1 MKRNRTLFIRYA
13 VMAAGLVGLVLLGGL
28 FVVYNHRQHL
38 AQDIRIYRYT
48 LAQEG
53 EALRQTYNQLSSIS
67 SLLVKNPV
75 IINTLD
81 RHLNGEEAT
90 EIAAGMVERS
100 LEAIAAI
107 ENISTVFLVSLDGTC
122 LYSSRKEQAGRN
134 FGSRDYIRNTLRSGS
149 GFYAMLDS
157 GSGRTGIYYAQAI
170 KNGSLRIGVA
180 VLEIRPNFF
189 YLHSFTAPFTEEP
202 PPPTESRIGLST
214 DGKLLFNTTDS
225 SLAALQPLPEGFLPA
240 SLPPPLTV
248 QPLDFPDYDREA
260 LFASGFLRLKNT
272 DGKEYYLFYYP
283 VVSRDLSL
291 IHVISRDWFHR
302 SYHPASSDY
311 SGYLVMLGAM
321 LCVMLALLWM
331 VNRRHSQVLLAAETL
346 KSEAEQRIIEKEKYE
361 TIINRNPQGF
371 WLNDFETGRILE
383 VNQSLC
389 RLLGRDAEQ
398 LVGCLPAEFL
408 LPEEDGGPAEER
420 RLNDFC
426 REGRLR
432 LADGR
437 TAAVLINSSCIA
449 VPGSEEKICFSFFAD
464 ISERKREQ
472 EQLFLF
478 SQAVEQSTSAIVITD
493 REARI
498 AYVNPAFA
506 ELTGWSREEAVGTEP
521 AVLSAGERDT
531 PLSREIW
538 RRISGGGT
546 WKGFLGSRKKDG
558 SLYWEGQTVCPL
570 YDDKGRISYYLAI
583 KNDITRRL
591 ELERKFKAQ
600 LAKLE
605 LMVEHAAIGIAH
617 VVHDRFAWA
626 SRAAAEMFG
635 YVNWEEGSD
644 LPPIGSLFED
654 EAAYQTTLAAAQEM
668 FSRDE
673 VFHADQL
680 MRRKD
685 GSLFWC
691 SLTGKMIDPG
701 LPEQGAVWLTKDI
714 SRQKEEERQLQLA
727 KERAEQA
734 SQAKTNFLAN
744 ISHEIRTPMNA
755 IILGMNGLSVD
766 NSLSQ
771 EQREYISRVKKA
783 ADSLML
789 LLDDVLDIANMDPVR
804 NPQLKTAPFDLRA
817 VICDAVKMVTH
828 QAEEKKLCLDW
839 TAGAEVPEF
848 VAGDALRLRQ
858 ILVKLLDNSIKF
870 SGQGKISVAVAAR
883 ELRAEQIELTFKVS
897 DEGMGIAPE
906 QLENIFEIFYQIDT
920 SLSRKNPGP
929 GIGLTI
935 CRRLCELMGGGIRAE
950 SELGKGSVFT
960 FNVLCGKVG
969 EEEVKT
975 LKRIIDPVR
984 PLRILVVDDNEAN
997 RFLVK
1002 SMLRRDRHQVA
1013 EAKDGLEALRLL
1025 TEERDPFDVVLMDVQ
1040 MPVMDGLTVTK
1051 IIRACE
1057 QEACCLDSLP
1067 LPEELREQLCLRLK
1081 GGHLPVVALTAHNLK
1096 EDRERCL
1103 ESGMDEYAVK
1113 PFQIK
1118 DIYDVIFR
1126 QIYELIWRQQCCR
1139 NNKMIGCA
1147 CAAEQSQTEDAATMD
1162 KNVSDNG
1169 ELVAKVAAH
1178 LSEMYQLDPEQ
1189 VEQMVQISA
1198 DSISETLT
1206 QAREALASGGLPAL
1220 SAAGHKAKGVL
1231 LGIGLEEAADLARQ
1245 VELKG
1250 KAGEAADYSGLLD
1263 QLEER
1268 LRPLLA
1274 MSGG

>member
-1 MKRNRTLFIRYA
+1 MKKNRTLFIRYA
-13 VMAAGLVGLVLLGGL
+13 VMAVGLIGLVLLGGV

-67 SLLVKNPV
+67 NLLVKNPV

-81 RHLNGEEAT
+81 RHLNGEAAT
-90 EIAAGMVERS
+90 EIASGMVERN

-107 ENISTVFLVSLDGTC
+107 ENVSTVFLVSLDGTC
-122 LYSSRKEQAGRN
+122 LYSSRKEQVGSN
-134 FGSRDYIRNTLRSGS
+134 YGSRDYIRNTLRTGS
-149 GFYAMLDS
+149 GFYAMLDV
-157 GSGRTGIYYAQAI
+157 GSGRTGLYYAQAI

-180 VLEIRPNFF
+180 VVEIRPNFF
-189 YLHSFTAPFTEEP
+189 YLHTFTTPFTEEP
-202 PPPTESRIGLST
+202 PQPAESRIGLST
-214 DGKLLFNTTDS
+214 DGNILFNTTDS
-225 SLAALQPLPEGFLPA
+225 SLASLQPLPKGFLPEN
-240 SLPPPLTV
+240 LPPQLAIEL
-248 QPLDFPDYDREA
+248 LDFPDYDREA
-260 LFASGFLRLKNT
+260 LFGSGFLRLEDAEET
-272 DGKEYYLFYYP
+272 EYYIFHYP
-283 VVSRDLSL
+283 IVSRDLSL
-291 IHVISRDWFHR
+291 IHVVSRDWFHR
-302 SYHPASSDY
+302 NYHPASSDY
-311 SGYLVMLGAM
+311 SGYLIMLGGM
-321 LCVMLALLWM
+321 LCVMLGLLWM
-331 VNRRHSQVLLAAETL
+331 VNRRHSQALLAAETL
-346 KSEAEQRIIEKEKYE
+346 KCEAEQRIVEKEKYE

-371 WLNDFETGRILE
+371 WLNDFETGRIVE

-408 LPEEDGGPAEER
+408 LNEEGGGLPEER
-420 RLNDFC
+420 RLKDLC
-426 REGRLR
+426 LEGRLR
-432 LADGR
+432 QADGG
-437 TAAVLINSSCIA
+437 TAAVLINSSCIT
-449 VPGSEEKICFSFFAD
+449 VPGSEEKICFSFFSD
-464 ISERKREQ
+464 ISERKQEQ

-506 ELTGWSREEAVGTEP
+506 ELTGWSREEAVGAEP
-521 AVLSAGERDT
+521 AVLCGGERDT

-546 WKGFLGSRKKDG
+546 WKGFLRCQKKDG

-583 KNDITRRL
+583 KNDITQRL

-635 YVNWEEGSD
+635 YVNWEEGAE
-644 LPPIGSLFED
+644 LPPIGSLFEE

-685 GSLFWC
+685 GILFWC

-701 LPEQGAVWLTKDI
+701 LPDQGAVWLTKDI

-734 SQAKTNFLAN
+734 SQAKTNFLASV
-744 ISHEIRTPMNA
+744 SHELRTPMNA
-755 IILGMNGLSVD
+755 IILGMNGLALD
-766 NSLSQ
+766 NGLSQ
-771 EQREYISRVKKA
+771 EQQEYVSRVKKA
-783 ADSLML
+783 ADALML

-804 NPQLKTAPFDLRA
+804 KPQLKTVPFELRS

-828 QAEEKKLCLDW
+828 QAEEKKLCLSW
-839 TAGAEVPEF
+839 SAGAEVPEF

-858 ILVKLLDNSIKF
+858 ILVKLLDNSTKF

-883 ELRAEQIELTFKVS
+883 EHGAEQIELTFKVS

-906 QLENIFEIFYQIDT
+906 QLENIFDSFYKIDN
-920 SLSRKNPGP
+920 SLSRKNSGI

-935 CRRLCELMGGGIRAE
+935 CRRLCELMGGGIWAE

-969 EEEVKT
+969 EEEAEM

-1002 SMLRRDRHQVA
+1002 SMLRRDRHQVV
-1013 EAKDGLEALRLL
+1013 EAKDGLEALKLL
-1025 TEERDPFDVVLMDVQ
+1025 TEEREPFDVVLMDVQ

-1057 QEACCLDSLP
+1057 QEPCCLDNMP
-1067 LPEELREQLCLRLK
+1067 LPEELREELCRRLK

-1118 DIYDVIFR
+1118 DIYNVIFR

-1139 NNKMIGCA
+1139 NNKMISCA

-1162 KNVSDNG
+1162 RNGNDNG

-1178 LSEMYQLDPEQ
+1178 LSEMYQLEPDQ

-1198 DSISETLT
+1198 DSISETLG
-1206 QAREALASGGLPAL
+1206 QAKEALATGELAAL
-1220 SAAGHKAKGVL
+1220 SAAGHKVKGVL
-1231 LGIGLEEAADLARQ
+1231 LGIGLNEAAELARQ

-1250 KAGEAADYSGLLD
+1250 KTGEAADYGRLLD
-1263 QLEER
+1263 QLEEG

-1274 MSGG
+1274 LSGG

>member
-1 MKRNRTLFIRYA
+1 MKKNRTLFIRYA

-90 EIAAGMVERS
+90 EVAAGMVDRN
-100 LEAIAAI
+100 LEAIASI
-107 ENISTVFLVSLDGTC
+107 ENVSAVFLVSLDGSC
-122 LYSSRKEQAGRN
+122 LYSSRKEQVGSN
-134 FGSRDYIRNTLRSGS
+134 YGSRDYIRNTLRTGS
-149 GFYAMLDS
+149 GFYAMLDV
-157 GSGRTGIYYAQAI
+157 GTGRTGLYYAQAI

-189 YLHSFTAPFTEEP
+189 YLHTFTTPFTDEP
-202 PPPTESRIGLST
+202 PDPDESRIGLST
-214 DGKLLFNTTDS
+214 DGNILFNTTDS
-225 SLAALQPLPEGFLPA
+225 SLASLQPLPKGFLPEN
-240 SLPPPLTV
+240 LPPQLAI
-248 QPLDFPDYDREA
+248 QLLGFPGYNRNA
-260 LFASGFLRLKNT
+260 LLSSGFLQLKNIT
-272 DGKEYYLFYYP
+272 GTEYYLFHYP
-283 VVSRDLSL
+283 IVSRDLSL
-291 IHVISRDWFHR
+291 IHVVSRDWFHR
-302 SYHPASSDY
+302 NYHPASSDY
-311 SGYLVMLGAM
+311 SGYLIMLGGM
-321 LCVMLALLWM
+321 LCVMLGLLWM
-331 VNRRHSQVLLAAETL
+331 VTRRHSQVLLAAETL
-346 KSEAEQRIIEKEKYE
+346 KREAERRIVEKEKYE

-371 WLNDFETGRILE
+371 WLNDFETGRIVE

-389 RLLGRDAEQ
+389 RLLGRKAEQ

-408 LPEEDGGPAEER
+408 LSEEGGQAEER
-420 RLNDFC
+420 RLNELC
-426 REGRLR
+426 QEGRLR

-437 TAAVLINSSCIA
+437 TIAVLINSSCIA
-449 VPGSEEKICFSFFAD
+449 VPGSEEKICFSFFSD

-498 AYVNPAFA
+498 AYVNPAFT
-506 ELTGWSREEAVGTEP
+506 ELTGRSREETVGTEP
-521 AVLSAGERDT
+521 AVLCAGERDS

-546 WKGFLGSRKKDG
+546 WKGFLRCQKKDG

-626 SRAAAEMFG
+626 SRAAADMFG
-635 YVNWEEGSD
+635 YGDWEEGAE
-644 LPPIGSLFED
+644 LPPIAALFED
-654 EAAYQTTLAAAQEM
+654 EAAYRTTLAVAQEA

-673 VFHADQL
+673 VFHADHL

-685 GSLFWC
+685 SSLFWC

-701 LPEQGAVWLTKDI
+701 LPDQGAVWLTKDI
-714 SRQKEEERQLQLA
+714 SRQKEEEQQLQLA

-744 ISHEIRTPMNA
+744 ISHEIRTPMNS
-755 IILGMNGLSVD
+755 ILGMSNLALESGL
-766 NSLSQ
+766 NE
-771 EQREYISRVKKA
+771 EQQGYISRVNKA
-783 ADSLML
+783 ADSLMR
-789 LLDDVLDIANMDPVR
+789 LLDDILYLAELDPVR
-804 NPQLKTAPFDLRA
+804 KPQLETAPFELRT
-817 VICDAVKMVTH
+817 VISDAVKMVAY
-828 QAEEKKLCLDW
+828 QAEEKMLRLSW
-839 TAGAEVPEF
+839 TTEAEIPEF

-858 ILVKLLDNSIKF
+858 ILVNLLDNSIKF
-870 SGQGKISVAVAAR
+870 SERGEISVTAS
-883 ELRAEQIELTFKVS
+883 AEDFSPEQVRLTFTVR
-897 DEGMGIAPE
+897 DQGMGIAPE
-906 QLENIFEIFYQIDT
+906 QLEDIFEIFYQIDT
-920 SLSRKNPGP
+920 SLCREKLGP

-935 CRRLCELMGGGIRAE
+935 CRRLCELMGGGIQAE
-950 SELGKGSVFT
+950 SEPGKGSVFT
-960 FNVLCGKVG
+960 FTVLCGKIG
-969 EEEVKT
+969 EEESKK
-975 LKRIIDPVR
+975 LKPGDDPLG

-997 RFLVK
+997 RYVVTTR
-1002 SMLRRDRHQVA
+1002 LRRDQHQIA
-1013 EAKDGLEALRLL
+1013 EAKDGLEALRQLL
-1025 TEERDPFDVVLMDVQ
+1025 KERFDVVLMDVQ

-1057 QEACCLDSLP
+1057 QEPLELCLDSLV
-1067 LPEELREQLCLRLK
+1067 LPEDFREALRCQLK
-1081 GGHLPVVALTAHNLK
+1081 GRHLPVVALTAHNLK
-1096 EDRERCL
+1096 EDRQRCL
-1103 ESGMDEYAVK
+1103 EAGMDAYAVK
-1113 PFQIK
+1113 PFKIK
-1118 DIYDVIFR
+1118 DIYN
-1126 QIYELIWRQQCCR
+1126 LIWQQCCL
-1139 NNKMIGCA
+1139 NKRLPGGICL
-1147 CAAEQSQTEDAATMD
+1147 AEQSQTEDAVIM
-1162 KNVSDNG
+1162 NRNESDNG
-1169 ELVAKVAAH
+1169 ELVAKVSVH
-1178 LSEMYQLDPEQ
+1178 LSEMYQLEPDQ

-1198 DSISETLT
+1198 VSISETLG
-1206 QAREALASGGLPAL
+1206 QAREALSSGEMATL

-1231 LGIGLEEAADLARQ
+1231 LGIGLDKAAELARQ

-1250 KAGEAADYSGLLD
+1250 KAGEAADYGGLLD
-1263 QLEER
+1263 RLEEE

-1274 MSGG
+1274 MRGD